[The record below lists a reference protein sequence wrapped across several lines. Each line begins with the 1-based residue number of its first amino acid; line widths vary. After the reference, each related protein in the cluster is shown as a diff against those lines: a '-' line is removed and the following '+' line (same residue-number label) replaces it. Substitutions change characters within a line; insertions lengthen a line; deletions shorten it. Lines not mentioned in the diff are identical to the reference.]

1 MNRRDL
7 DTYRDLYANGG
18 SNGSLLDIW
27 DKITNILE
35 ESGLDCEIAEELG
48 LHLTEWIRTTWGGV
62 ILSERHIGDPLPA
75 KQKPQS
81 DAETMDLITTP
92 VAAHDPLTGS
102 RFAALRDQAIKL
114 ISQTPPFEKGG
125 PGGISD
131 IALEIVQAVRR
142 DYRGSYIPRIVK
154 LDQLK
159 RDREIWLSGNTCAQM
174 EQLAQKHGISLV
186 RAYQINRAYQQQR
199 DRLEQP
205 ILPGV

>member
-7 DTYRDLYANGG
+7 EIYRDLYANGG
-18 SNGSLLDIW
+18 RNGSLLDIW

-35 ESGLDCEIAEELG
+35 ENGLDFALAETTG
-48 LHLTEWIRTTWGGV
+48 LQLTEWIRTTWGGV
-62 ILSERHIGDPLPA
+62 ILSERHIGDPRPA
-75 KQKPQS
+75 KPQAQ
-81 DAETMDLITTP
+81 DTETMELIATP
-92 VAAHDPLTGS
+92 IIDQDPLTGS
-102 RFAALRDQAIKL
+102 RFAALRDQAKKL

-131 IALEIVQAVRR
+131 IALKIVQAVRR

-159 RDREIWLSGNTCAQM
+159 RDREIWLAGNTCAQM

>member
-7 DTYRDLYANGG
+7 ETYRDLYANGG
-18 SNGSLLDIW
+18 RNGSLLDIW
-27 DKITNILE
+27 DKISHILE
-35 ESGLDCEIAEELG
+35 ENGLDSVLAEELG

-62 ILSERHIGDPLPA
+62 ILSERHIGDPRPA
-75 KQKPQS
+75 KPQAQ
-81 DAETMDLITTP
+81 DTETMELIDTQT
-92 VAAHDPLTGS
+92 AEQDPLTGS
-102 RFAALRDQAIKL
+102 RFAALRDQVVTAL
-114 ISQTPPFEKGG
+114 SHLESPPEN
-125 PGGISD
+125 PTD
-131 IALEIVQAVRR
+131 IALKIVQAIRR

>member
-1 MNRRDL
+1 MNRRDIA
-7 DTYRDLYANGG
+7 TYRDLYANGG
-18 SNGSLLDIW
+18 SNGSLLDIL

-35 ESGLDCEIAEELG
+35 ENGLDFALAETTG

-62 ILSERHIGDPLPA
+62 ILSERHIGDPRPA

-81 DAETMDLITTP
+81 DTETMDLITTP
-92 VAAHDPLTGS
+92 IAEQDPLTGS
-102 RFAALRDQAIKL
+102 RFAALRDQVVTALSRLESIPDN
-114 ISQTPPFEKGG
+114 SA
-125 PGGISD
+125 D

-154 LDQLK
+154 LDQLR
-159 RDREIWLSGNTCAQM
+159 RDREIWLSGNTCAKM

-199 DRLEQP
+199 DRIEQP
-205 ILPGV
+205 VLPGV